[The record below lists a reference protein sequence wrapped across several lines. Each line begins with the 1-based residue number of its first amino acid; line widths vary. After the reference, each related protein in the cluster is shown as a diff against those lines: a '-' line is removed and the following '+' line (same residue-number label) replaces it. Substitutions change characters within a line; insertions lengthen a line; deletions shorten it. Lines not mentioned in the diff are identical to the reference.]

1 MKLNLNK
8 LFVVYKPTRYSEK
21 VDVFDGR
28 PDTLAGL
35 FRQVLGGLRIEQVHS
50 IYTTKNEAQKE
61 ADQLLLTKAKKT
73 KKKSLKPSKKP
84 KMGKGYAIFGS
95 EVKAEDKYR
104 LQSKPK
110 VYTTK
115 AQAEKEL
122 ARMIKK
128 GWKRSELKILKY

>member
-8 LFVVYKPTRYSEK
+8 LFVVYKPTKHSEK

-35 FRQVLGGLRIEQVHS
+35 FRQVLGGLKIEQVQA
-50 IYTTKNEAQKE
+50 IYTTQAEAQKE
-61 ADQLLLTKAKKT
+61 ADRMLPTKAKKT
-73 KKKSLKPSKKP
+73 KRKNPKPSKSP
-84 KMGKGYAIFGS
+84 NRGNGYAIFGS

-104 LQSKPK
+104 VQSKPK

>member
-8 LFVVYKPTRYSEK
+8 LFVVYKPTKHSEN

-35 FRQVLGGLRIEQVHS
+35 FRQVLGSLKIEQVHS
-50 IYTTKNEAQKE
+50 IYTTQTEAQKE
-61 ADQLLLTKAKKT
+61 AERILPTRVKKAKRKNP
-73 KKKSLKPSKKP
+73 KPSKSP
-84 KMGKGYAIFGS
+84 GRGNGYAIFGN

-104 LQSKPK
+104 VQSKPK
-110 VYTTK
+110 VYPTK

-128 GWKRSELKILKY
+128 GWKRPELKILKY